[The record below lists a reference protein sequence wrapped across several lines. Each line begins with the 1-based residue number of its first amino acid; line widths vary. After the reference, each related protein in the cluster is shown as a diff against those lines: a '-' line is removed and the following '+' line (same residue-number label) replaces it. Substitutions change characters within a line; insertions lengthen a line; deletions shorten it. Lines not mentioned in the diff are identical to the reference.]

1 MPLPPN
7 LPNPAL
13 RRALRVPLPVQS
25 VGLRDAGPPRFLGYL
40 ANVSETGA
48 FVQCTNPRP
57 VGTRLS
63 LQLRLPGL
71 DDRVL
76 CDSAEIMWTRRFAT
90 TDDGC
95 PGMGMF
101 FVALGSETR
110 TALRRFCAT
119 GGPAGSTRISRG

>member
-1 MPLPPN
+1 MPLP
-7 LPNPAL
+7 PNPAL

-25 VGLRDAGPPRFLGYL
+25 VGLRYAGPPRFLGYL

-48 FVQCTNPRP
+48 FVQCTHPRP

-71 DDRVL
+71 EDRVL
-76 CDSAEIMWTRRFAT
+76 CDSAEIVWTRRLST
-90 TDDGC
+90 TDHGS
-95 PGMGMF
+95 PGMGMC
-101 FVALGSETR
+101 FVHIGSSTR

-119 GGPAGSTRISRG
+119 GGPRGSTRISRG